1 MNADFGAIYEENYT
15 KIFNYVYY
23 RLLNREDTEDVVSD
37 VFFKAMDNI
46 KSFDGIRANVSTWLF
61 RIAANAVN
69 DFYRTK
75 KKIVQLP
82 LEDVE
87 LLAPD
92 TICDDM
98 IRDDDS
104 RRLRECLMAL
114 DDRTRT
120 VIAMRYWG
128 EMSYAAIADLTGLN
142 EKNVSMI
149 LSRGLHKLREFFEK
163 HFSD

>member
-1 MNADFGAIYEENYT
+1 MNADFGAIYDENYN

-69 DFYRTK
+69 DYYRSK
-75 KKIVQLP
+75 AKIVRLP
-82 LEDVE
+82 LEDMEV
-87 LLAPD
+87 LAPD
-92 TICDDM
+92 RMCDDI

-104 RRLRECLMAL
+104 RRLRACLISL
-114 DDRTRT
+114 DDRTRM

-128 EMSYAAIADLTGLN
+128 EASYSEIAEHAGLT
-142 EKNVSMI
+142 EKNVSVI
-149 LSRGLHKLREFFEK
+149 LSRGMKRLKEDFEETLK
-163 HFSD
+163 